1 MVSVDVNISYQQST
15 NSGKFGQYSLSL
27 TDGAGLQQ
35 NVELKFNFDDLWRIA
50 HNTSSVAFDFL
61 VFAMSVYNADRAVS
75 RAKYSEEGWKRNI
88 HLRVPVVN
96 VAAMNRGLD
105 SFRSA
110 VDFLTGDVWEFE
122 FVQAAPYNYA
132 PSHIHIENLQDYGR
146 VSLFSGG
153 LDSLIGF
160 IDGCT
165 QISSGKK
172 VLLISH
178 AELGKEGK
186 DQTRIL
192 GRCVNNRLFD
202 GQYDRAF
209 ISAGLK
215 LQRGNTLVSEAT
227 FRARSILFFAA
238 GIYCA
243 NAISSDMPIIIP
255 ENGTISLNI
264 PLDKGRRSACSTRT
278 THPVFLRRLQSALN
292 AIGIQN
298 PLVNPYQLKSK
309 KDMVDDCCQY
319 EERKRALTL
328 LCSDSCSCAKRSHK
342 RYWVRRN
349 VLHCG
354 VCLPCLYR
362 RVALSGVEELRYERY
377 GLDVFT
383 PAEIQI
389 TRSDIK
395 RNRDFKSLLYFLK
408 NRCTREVVETELI
421 ANGIIGKSNVKTY
434 TDFVLHSY
442 EQVKEWLRANGN
454 AEVKRMA
461 GLR

>member
-1 MVSVDVNISYQQST
+1 MAAVEVNISFQQSADPA
-15 NSGKFGQYSLSL
+15 KFGQYSLSL
-27 TDGAGLQQ
+27 IDEAGQQ
-35 NVELKFNFDDLWRIA
+35 QDVDLKFNFDDLWRIGRD
-50 HNTSSVAFDFL
+50 TSSVAFDFL

-96 VAAMNRGLD
+96 VAAMERGLE

-110 VDFLTGDVWEFE
+110 VDFLTGDTWYFE
-122 FVQAAPYNYA
+122 FVQATPYNFA
-132 PSHIHIENLQDYGR
+132 PPRIQFENLQDYDR

-165 QISSGKK
+165 QLPAGKK
-172 VLLISH
+172 VLLVSH

-192 GRCVNNRLFD
+192 RRCNHNGLFND
-202 GQYDRAF
+202 QYDRAF

-215 LQRGNTLVSEAT
+215 LHRGNTLETEAT

-243 NAISSDMPIIIP
+243 RAISPNMPLIIP

-278 THPVFLRRLQSALN
+278 THPVFLRRLQTALN

-298 PLVNPYQLKSK
+298 TLENPYQLKSK
-309 KDMVDDCCQY
+309 KDMVDDCCRD
-319 EERKRALTL
+319 EERKRALVI
-328 LCSDSCSCAKRSHK
+328 LCPESCSCAKRSHK

-362 RVALSGVEELRYERY
+362 RVSLSGVEELRNEQY

-383 PAEIQI
+383 SAEIQI

-395 RNRDFKSLLYFLK
+395 RNRDFKSLLYFLR
-408 NRCTREVVETELI
+408 NRCRREIVETELI
-421 ANGIIGKSNVKTY
+421 ANGITSKAEVDAY
-434 TDFVLHSY
+434 TEFVLHSY
-442 EQVKEWLRANGN
+442 DQIKDWLRTN
-454 AEVKRMA
+454 ASADIRQRA
-461 GLR
+461 GI

>member
-1 MVSVDVNISYQQST
+1 
-15 NSGKFGQYSLSL
+15 
-27 TDGAGLQQ
+27 
-35 NVELKFNFDDLWRIA
+35 
-50 HNTSSVAFDFL
+50 
-61 VFAMSVYNADRAVS
+61 MSVYNADRAVS
-75 RAKYSEEGWKRNI
+75 RVKYSEEGWKRNI
-88 HLRVPVVN
+88 HLKVPVVN
-96 VAAMNRGLD
+96 VAAMERGAGG
-105 SFRSA
+105 FRSA
-110 VDFLTGDVWEFE
+110 VDFLTGDVWNFE
-122 FVQAAPYNYA
+122 FVQAAPYHFA
-132 PSHIHIENLQDYGR
+132 PPRIQFENLQDYDR

-165 QISSGKK
+165 QLPAGKK
-172 VLLISH
+172 VLLVSH

-192 GRCVNNRLFD
+192 RRCNHNGLFND
-202 GQYDRAF
+202 QYDRAF

-215 LQRGNTLVSEAT
+215 LHRGNTLETEAT

-243 NAISSDMPIIIP
+243 RAISPNLPLIIP

-278 THPVFLRRLQSALN
+278 THPVFLRRLQTALN

-298 PLVNPYQLKSK
+298 TLENPYQLKSK
-309 KDMVDDCCQY
+309 KDMVDDCCRD
-319 EERKRALTL
+319 EERKRALVI
-328 LCSDSCSCAKRSHK
+328 LCPESCSCAKRSHK

-362 RVALSGVEELRYERY
+362 RVSLSGVEELRNEQY

-383 PAEIQI
+383 SAEIQI
-389 TRSDIK
+389 TRSDTK
-395 RNRDFKSLLYFLK
+395 RNRDFKSLLYFLR
-408 NRCTREVVETELI
+408 NRCRREIVETELI
-421 ANGIIGKSNVKTY
+421 ANGITSKAEVDAY
-434 TDFVLHSY
+434 TEFVLHSY
-442 EQVKEWLRANGN
+442 DQIKDWFRTNASADIRQRAGI
-454 AEVKRMA
+454 
-461 GLR
+461 

>member
-1 MVSVDVNISYQQST
+1 MAVVEVNISYQHSADPA
-15 NSGKFGQYSLSL
+15 KFGQYSLSL
-27 TDGAGLQQ
+27 TDNAGQTLD
-35 NVELKFNFDDLWRIA
+35 VELKFNFDDLWRIA
-50 HNTSSVAFDFL
+50 RDTSSVAFDFL

-96 VAAMNRGLD
+96 VAAMERGLE

-110 VDFLTGDVWEFE
+110 VDFLTGDVWNFE

-132 PSHIHIENLQDYGR
+132 PPRIQFENLQDYDR

-160 IDGCT
+160 IDGCV
-165 QISSGKK
+165 QLPPSKK

-192 GRCVNNRLFD
+192 RRCEHNGLFN

-215 LQRGNTLVSEAT
+215 LHRGNTLETEAT

-243 NAISSDMPIIIP
+243 SAISPNKSLIIP

-292 AIGIQN
+292 SIGIQN
-298 PLVNPYQLKSK
+298 TLENPYQLKSK
-309 KDMVDDCCQY
+309 KDMVDDCCQDAA
-319 EERKRALTL
+319 RKRALVL
-328 LCSDSCSCAKRSHK
+328 LCSESCSCAKRSHK
-342 RYWVRRN
+342 RYWNRRN

-354 VCLPCLYR
+354 ACLPCMYR
-362 RVALSGVEELRYERY
+362 RVSLSGVNELRNEQY

-395 RNRDFKSLLYFLK
+395 RNRDFKSLLYFLR
-408 NRCTREVVETELI
+408 NRCRREVIETELI
-421 ANGIIGKSNVKTY
+421 ANGITGKAEVEAY
-434 TDFVLHSY
+434 TDFVIHSY
-442 EQVKEWLRANGN
+442 DQVKDWIRTNANADIRQRAGI
-454 AEVKRMA
+454 
-461 GLR
+461 

>member
-1 MVSVDVNISYQQST
+1 MAIVEVSINYQQSAAPA
-15 NSGKFGQYSLSL
+15 KFGQYTLSF
-27 TDGAGLQQ
+27 TDEVGQQQ
-35 NVELKFNFDDLWRIA
+35 NVELKFNFDDLWCFARD
-50 HNTSSVAFDFL
+50 TSSVAFDFL
-61 VFAMSVYNADRAVS
+61 VFAMAVYNTDRAVS

-96 VAAMNRGLD
+96 VTEMSRGLED
-105 SFRSA
+105 FCRA
-110 VDFLTGDVWEFE
+110 VNFLTGDVWEFE

-132 PSHIHIENLQDYGR
+132 PLRLQFENLQNYAK

-160 IDGCT
+160 IDSCS
-165 QISSGKK
+165 QLPAGKK

-192 GRCVNNRLFD
+192 GKCAISRLFE

-215 LQRGNTLVSEAT
+215 LRRGNTLQTEST

-238 GIYCA
+238 GVYCA
-243 NAISSDMPIIIP
+243 NAISQNMPLTIP

-278 THPVFLRRLQSALN
+278 THPVFLSRLQSALN
-292 AIGIQN
+292 VIGIQN
-298 PLVNPYQLKSK
+298 RLDNPYQLKSK
-309 KDMVDDCCQY
+309 KDMVDDCCLN
-319 EERKRALTL
+319 EERKRALAI

-342 RYWVRRN
+342 RIWVRRN

-362 RVALSGVEELRYERY
+362 RVALSGVEELNNEQY
-377 GLDVFT
+377 GLDVFA

-389 TRSDIK
+389 DRSDIK
-395 RNRDFKSLLYFLK
+395 KNRDFKSLLYFLK
-408 NRCTREVVETELI
+408 NRCTRKEVETELI
-421 ANGIIGKSNVKTY
+421 ANGITSKEKISVYSG
-434 TDFVLHSY
+434 FVLHSY
-442 EQVKEWLRANGN
+442 AQVKDWLRVHAD
-454 AEVKRMA
+454 ADIKQRA
-461 GLR
+461 GL

>member
-1 MVSVDVNISYQQST
+1 MAVVDVNISYQQSADPA
-15 NSGKFGQYSLSL
+15 KFGQYRLSL
-27 TDGAGLQQ
+27 TDEVGQQQ
-35 NVELKFNFDDLWRIA
+35 NVELKFIFDDLWRFA
-50 HNTSSVAFDFL
+50 RDTSSVTFDLL

-96 VAAMNRGLD
+96 VATMERGLE

-132 PSHIHIENLQDYGR
+132 PPLIQFENHQDYDR

-160 IDGCT
+160 VDGCS
-165 QISSGKK
+165 QMPAGKK

-192 GRCVNNRLFD
+192 GRCVSNRLFD
-202 GQYDRAF
+202 GQYDRVF
-209 ISAGLK
+209 ISAGLR
-215 LQRGNTLVSEAT
+215 LRRGNTLETEAT

-243 NAISSDMPIIIP
+243 SAISPYMPVTIP

-278 THPVFLRRLQSALN
+278 THPVFLRRLQSAMN

-319 EERKRALTL
+319 EERKRALVL

-342 RYWVRRN
+342 RYWIRRN

-362 RVALSGVEELRYERY
+362 RVSLSGIEELRNEQY

-389 TRSDIK
+389 NRSDIK
-395 RNRDFKSLLYFLK
+395 RNRDFKSLLYFLR
-408 NRCTREVVETELI
+408 NRCRREVIETELI
-421 ANGIIGKSNVKTY
+421 ANGITGKAEVEAY

-442 EQVKEWLRANGN
+442 DQVKVWLRTNAN
-454 AEVKRMA
+454 EDIRQLA
-461 GLR
+461 GI

>member
-1 MVSVDVNISYQQST
+1 MAAVEVTIRYQQ
-15 NSGKFGQYSLSL
+15 GADQAKFGQYSLSL
-27 TDGAGLQQ
+27 TDEVGQQQ
-35 NVELKFNFDDLWRIA
+35 NVGLKFNFDDLWRIA
-50 HNTSSVAFDFL
+50 RDTSSVAFDFL

-96 VAAMNRGLD
+96 VAAMERGLGC
-105 SFRSA
+105 FRSA
-110 VDFLTGDVWEFE
+110 VNFLTGDVWEFE
-122 FVQAAPYNYA
+122 FVQAIPYNYA
-132 PSHIHIENLQDYGR
+132 PPLIQFENLQDYDR

-160 IDGCT
+160 IDGCA
-165 QISSGKK
+165 QLPVAKK

-178 AELGKEGK
+178 VELGKEGK

-192 GRCVNNRLFD
+192 GRCANNRLFN
-202 GQYDRAF
+202 GKYDRAF
-209 ISAGLK
+209 ISAGLR
-215 LQRGNTLVSEAT
+215 LHRGNTLETEAT

-243 NAISSDMPIIIP
+243 SAISPDMPVTIP

-278 THPVFLRRLQSALN
+278 THPVFLRRLQAALN
-292 AIGIQN
+292 AIGIHN

-309 KDMVDDCCQY
+309 KDMVDDCCQD
-319 EERKRALTL
+319 EERNKALVL

-342 RYWVRRN
+342 RYWIRRD

-354 VCLPCLYR
+354 ACLPCLYR
-362 RVALSGVEELRYERY
+362 RVALSGVEELSNERY

-383 PAEIQI
+383 PDEIQI

-395 RNRDFKSLLYFLK
+395 RNRDFRSLIYFLK
-408 NRCTREVVETELI
+408 NRCRREIIETELI
-421 ANGIIGKSNVKTY
+421 ANGITGKAEVESY
-434 TDFVLHSY
+434 TNFVLHSY
-442 EQVKEWLRANGN
+442 DQVKEWLSVNGN
-454 AEVKRMA
+454 ADIRQRA
-461 GLR
+461 GI

>member
-1 MVSVDVNISYQQST
+1 MAAVEVNISFHQS
-15 NSGKFGQYSLSL
+15 SDPAKFGQYSLSL
-27 TDGAGLQQ
+27 IDEAGQQ
-35 NVELKFNFDDLWRIA
+35 QDVDLKFNFDDLWRIGRD
-50 HNTSSVAFDFL
+50 TSSVAFDFL

-96 VAAMNRGLD
+96 VAAMERGLE

-110 VDFLTGDVWEFE
+110 VDFLTGDAWYFE
-122 FVQAAPYNYA
+122 FVQATPYNFA
-132 PSHIHIENLQDYGR
+132 PPRIQFENLQDYDR

-160 IDGCT
+160 IDGST
-165 QISSGKK
+165 QLPAGKK
-172 VLLISH
+172 VLLVSH

-192 GRCVNNRLFD
+192 RRCNPNGLFND
-202 GQYDRAF
+202 QYDRAF

-215 LQRGNTLVSEAT
+215 LHRGNTLETEAT

-243 NAISSDMPIIIP
+243 RAISPNMHLIIP

-278 THPVFLRRLQSALN
+278 THPVFLRRLQTALN

-298 PLVNPYQLKSK
+298 ILENPYQLKSK
-309 KDMVDDCCQY
+309 KDMVDDCCRD
-319 EERKRALTL
+319 EERKRALVI
-328 LCSDSCSCAKRSHK
+328 LCPESCSCAKRSHK

-362 RVALSGVEELRYERY
+362 RVSLSGVEELRNEQY

-383 PAEIQI
+383 SAEIQI
-389 TRSDIK
+389 TRSEIK
-395 RNRDFKSLLYFLK
+395 RNRDFKSLLYFLR
-408 NRCTREVVETELI
+408 NRCRREIVETELI
-421 ANGIIGKSNVKTY
+421 ANGITSKAEVDAY
-434 TDFVLHSY
+434 TEFVLHSY
-442 EQVKEWLRANGN
+442 DQIKDWLRTN
-454 AEVKRMA
+454 ASADIRQRA
-461 GLR
+461 GI

>member
-1 MVSVDVNISYQQST
+1 MAAVEVNISFQQST
-15 NSGKFGQYSLSL
+15 NPAEFGQYSLSL
-27 TDGAGLQQ
+27 IDEAGQQ
-35 NVELKFNFDDLWRIA
+35 QDVDLKFNFDDLWRIGRD
-50 HNTSSVAFDFL
+50 TSSVAFDFL

-96 VAAMNRGLD
+96 VAAMERGLE

-110 VDFLTGDVWEFE
+110 VDFLTGDAWFFE
-122 FVQAAPYNYA
+122 FVQATPYNFA
-132 PSHIHIENLQDYGR
+132 PPRIQFENLQDYDR

-165 QISSGKK
+165 QLPVGKK
-172 VLLISH
+172 VLLVSH

-186 DQTRIL
+186 DQTSIL
-192 GRCVNNRLFD
+192 RRCNHNGLFND
-202 GQYDRAF
+202 QYDRAF

-215 LQRGNTLVSEAT
+215 LHRGNTLETEAT

-243 NAISSDMPIIIP
+243 RAISPNMPLIIP

-278 THPVFLRRLQSALN
+278 THPVFLRRLQTALN

-298 PLVNPYQLKSK
+298 TLENPYQLKSK
-309 KDMVDDCCQY
+309 KDMVDDCCRD
-319 EERKRALTL
+319 EERKRALVI
-328 LCSDSCSCAKRSHK
+328 LCPESCSCAKRSHK

-362 RVALSGVEELRYERY
+362 SVSLSGVDELRNEQY

-395 RNRDFKSLLYFLK
+395 RNRDFKSLLYFLR
-408 NRCTREVVETELI
+408 NRCRREIVETELI
-421 ANGIIGKSNVKTY
+421 ANGITSKAEVDAY
-434 TDFVLHSY
+434 TEFVLHSY
-442 EQVKEWLRANGN
+442 DQIKDWLRTNAN
-454 AEVKRMA
+454 ADIRQRA
-461 GLR
+461 GI

>member
-1 MVSVDVNISYQQST
+1 MAAVEVNISFQQSADPA
-15 NSGKFGQYSLSL
+15 KFGQYSLSL
-27 TDGAGLQQ
+27 IDEAGQQQ
-35 NVELKFNFDDLWRIA
+35 NVDLKFNFDDLWRIGRD
-50 HNTSSVAFDFL
+50 TSSVAFDFL

-96 VAAMNRGLD
+96 VAAMERGLE

-110 VDFLTGDVWEFE
+110 VDFLTGDAWYFE
-122 FVQAAPYNYA
+122 FVQATPYNFA
-132 PSHIHIENLQDYGR
+132 PPRIQFENLQDYDR

-165 QISSGKK
+165 QLPAGKK
-172 VLLISH
+172 VLLVSH

-192 GRCVNNRLFD
+192 RRCNHNGLFND
-202 GQYDRAF
+202 QYDRAF

-215 LQRGNTLVSEAT
+215 LHRGNTLETEAT

-243 NAISSDMPIIIP
+243 RAISPNMPLIIP

-278 THPVFLRRLQSALN
+278 THPVFLRRLQTALN

-298 PLVNPYQLKSK
+298 TLENPYQLKSK
-309 KDMVDDCCQY
+309 KDMVDDCCRD
-319 EERKRALTL
+319 EERKRALVI
-328 LCSDSCSCAKRSHK
+328 LCLESCSCAKRSHK

-362 RVALSGVEELRYERY
+362 RVSLSGVDELRNEQY

-395 RNRDFKSLLYFLK
+395 RNRDFKSLLYFLR
-408 NRCTREVVETELI
+408 NRCRREIVETELI
-421 ANGIIGKSNVKTY
+421 ANGITSKAEVDAY
-434 TDFVLHSY
+434 TEFVLHSY
-442 EQVKEWLRANGN
+442 GQIKDWFRTNANADIRQRAGI
-454 AEVKRMA
+454 
-461 GLR
+461 

>member
-1 MVSVDVNISYQQST
+1 MAAVEVNISYHQSADPA
-15 NSGKFGQYSLSL
+15 KFGQYSLSL
-27 TDGAGLQQ
+27 TDEAGQRQ
-35 NVELKFNFDDLWRIA
+35 DVELKFNFDDLWRITCD
-50 HNTSSVAFDFL
+50 TSSVAFDFL

-88 HLRVPVVN
+88 HLQVPAVN
-96 VAAMNRGLD
+96 ADAMRRGLD
-105 SFRSA
+105 GFRSA
-110 VDFLTGDVWEFE
+110 VGFLTGDVWEFE
-122 FVQAAPYNYA
+122 FIQVPPYNYA
-132 PSHIHIENLQDYGR
+132 PPRVRFENLQDYGR

-160 IDGCT
+160 IDGCALLPA
-165 QISSGKK
+165 SKK
-172 VLLISH
+172 ILLISH

-186 DQTRIL
+186 DQSRIL
-192 GRCVNNRLFD
+192 DRCVHSGLFD

-209 ISAGLK
+209 LRAGLK
-215 LQRGNTLVSEAT
+215 LHRGNTLETEAT

-238 GIYCA
+238 GVYCA
-243 NAISSDMPIIIP
+243 SAISPDMPVTIP

-278 THPVFLRRLQSALN
+278 THPVFLRRLQSAMN

-298 PLVNPYQLKSK
+298 PLENPYQLKSK
-309 KDMVDDCCQY
+309 KDMVDDCCQNAK
-319 EERKRALTL
+319 RKRALVL
-328 LCSDSCSCAKRSHK
+328 LCTESCSCAKRSHK
-342 RYWVRRN
+342 RYWTRRN

-354 VCLPCLYR
+354 ACLPCLYR
-362 RVALSGVEELRYERY
+362 RVSLSGIEELRNEQY

-408 NRCTREVVETELI
+408 NRCTKKVIETELI
-421 ANGIIGKSNVKTY
+421 ANGVTGKDDVNIY

-442 EQVKEWLRANGN
+442 EQVKEWLRVNGN

-461 GLR
+461 GL

>member
-1 MVSVDVNISYQQST
+1 MAAVEVNISYQQSADPA
-15 NSGKFGQYSLSL
+15 KFGQYSLSL
-27 TDGAGLQQ
+27 TDDAGQQ
-35 NVELKFNFDDLWRIA
+35 QEIDIKFNFDDLWRIA
-50 HNTSSVAFDFL
+50 RDTSSVAFDFL

-96 VAAMNRGLD
+96 VAAMERGTEG
-105 SFRSA
+105 FRSA
-110 VDFLTGDVWEFE
+110 VDFLTGDVWDFE
-122 FVQAAPYNYA
+122 FVQAVTYNFAP
-132 PSHIHIENLQDYGR
+132 PRFQFENLQDYDR

-160 IDGCT
+160 IDGCAKLPA
-165 QISSGKK
+165 GKK

-186 DQTRIL
+186 DQRRIL
-192 GRCVNNRLFD
+192 GRCEHNGLFN

-215 LQRGNTLVSEAT
+215 LHRGNTLETEAT
-227 FRARSILFFAA
+227 FRARSLLFFAA

-243 NAISSDMPIIIP
+243 RAISPNMPLIIP

-292 AIGIQN
+292 AIGIRN
-298 PLVNPYQLKSK
+298 TMENPYQLKSK
-309 KDMVDDCCQY
+309 KDMVDDCCQDV
-319 EERKRALTL
+319 ERKRALVL
-328 LCSDSCSCAKRSHK
+328 LCSESCSCAKRSHK
-342 RYWVRRN
+342 RNWTRRN

-362 RVALSGVEELRYERY
+362 RVSLSGVDELRNERY

-383 PAEIQI
+383 PVEIQI
-389 TRSDIK
+389 TRSEIK
-395 RNRDFKSLLYFLK
+395 RNRDFKSLLFFLR
-408 NRCTREVVETELI
+408 NRCIREVIETELI
-421 ANGIIGKSNVKTY
+421 ANGITRRAEVESY
-434 TDFVLHSY
+434 TEFVLHSY
-442 EQVKEWLRANGN
+442 NQVKDWLRTNAN
-454 AEVKRMA
+454 ADIRQRA
-461 GLR
+461 GI

>member
-1 MVSVDVNISYQQST
+1 MAAVEVNISFQQSADPA
-15 NSGKFGQYSLSL
+15 KFGQYSLSL
-27 TDGAGLQQ
+27 IDEAGQQ
-35 NVELKFNFDDLWRIA
+35 QDVDLKFNFDDLWRIGRD
-50 HNTSSVAFDFL
+50 TSSVAFDFL

-96 VAAMNRGLD
+96 VAAMERGLE

-110 VDFLTGDVWEFE
+110 VDFLTGDAWYFE
-122 FVQAAPYNYA
+122 FVQATPYNFA
-132 PSHIHIENLQDYGR
+132 PPRIQFENLQDYDR

-165 QISSGKK
+165 QLPAGKK
-172 VLLISH
+172 VLLVSH

-192 GRCVNNRLFD
+192 RRSNHNGLFND
-202 GQYDRAF
+202 QYDRAF

-215 LQRGNTLVSEAT
+215 LHRGNTLETEAT

-243 NAISSDMPIIIP
+243 RAISPNMPLIIP

-278 THPVFLRRLQSALN
+278 THPVFLRRLQTALN

-298 PLVNPYQLKSK
+298 TLENPYQLKSK
-309 KDMVDDCCQY
+309 KDMVDDCCRD
-319 EERKRALTL
+319 EERKRALVI
-328 LCSDSCSCAKRSHK
+328 LCPESCSCAKRSHK

-362 RVALSGVEELRYERY
+362 RVSLSGVGELRNEQY

-383 PAEIQI
+383 SAEIQI

-395 RNRDFKSLLYFLK
+395 RNRDFKSLLYFLR
-408 NRCTREVVETELI
+408 NRCRREIVETELI
-421 ANGIIGKSNVKTY
+421 ANGITSKAEVDAY
-434 TDFVLHSY
+434 TEFVLHSY
-442 EQVKEWLRANGN
+442 DQIKDWLRTN
-454 AEVKRMA
+454 ASADIRQRA
-461 GLR
+461 GI

>member
-1 MVSVDVNISYQQST
+1 MAAVEVNISFQQSADPA
-15 NSGKFGQYSLSL
+15 KFGQYSLSL
-27 TDGAGLQQ
+27 TDHAGQSQ
-35 NVELKFNFDDLWRIA
+35 EIELKFNFDDLWRIA
-50 HNTSSVAFDFL
+50 RDTSSVAFDFL

-96 VAAMNRGLD
+96 VAAMERGLG

-110 VDFLTGDVWEFE
+110 VDFLTGDVWDFE
-122 FVQAAPYNYA
+122 FVQATPYNFA
-132 PSHIHIENLQDYGR
+132 PTRIQFENIQDYDS

-165 QISSGKK
+165 QLPAGKK
-172 VLLISH
+172 VLLVSH

-192 GRCVNNRLFD
+192 RRCNHNGLFND
-202 GQYDRAF
+202 QYDRAF

-215 LQRGNTLVSEAT
+215 LHRGNTLETEAT

-243 NAISSDMPIIIP
+243 RAISPNMPLIIP

-278 THPVFLRRLQSALN
+278 THPVFLRRLQTALN

-298 PLVNPYQLKSK
+298 TLENPYQLKSK
-309 KDMVDDCCQY
+309 KDMVDDCCRD
-319 EERKRALTL
+319 EERKRALVI
-328 LCSDSCSCAKRSHK
+328 LCPESCSCAKRSHK

-362 RVALSGVEELRYERY
+362 RVSLSGVDELRNEQY

-383 PAEIQI
+383 SAEIQI

-395 RNRDFKSLLYFLK
+395 RNRDFKSLLYFLR
-408 NRCTREVVETELI
+408 NRCRREIVETELI
-421 ANGIIGKSNVKTY
+421 ANGITSKAEVDAY
-434 TDFVLHSY
+434 TEFVLHSY
-442 EQVKEWLRANGN
+442 DQIKDWLRTN
-454 AEVKRMA
+454 ASADIRQRA
-461 GLR
+461 GI

>member
-1 MVSVDVNISYQQST
+1 MATVEVRINYHQSADPA
-15 NSGKFGQYSLSL
+15 KFGQYTLSL
-27 TDGAGLQQ
+27 TDEVGQQ
-35 NVELKFNFDDLWRIA
+35 QDVELKFNFEDLWRFA
-50 HNTSSVAFDFL
+50 RDTSSVAFDFL
-61 VFAMSVYNADRAVS
+61 VFAISIYNTDRAVS

-88 HLRVPVVN
+88 HLCVPVVN
-96 VAAMNRGLD
+96 VPEMTRGIED
-105 SFRSA
+105 FCRA

-132 PSHIHIENLQDYGR
+132 PPRIQFENLQDYEK

-160 IDGCT
+160 IDSCS
-165 QISSGKK
+165 QLSVGKK

-192 GRCVNNRLFD
+192 GKCAVSRLFD

-215 LQRGNTLVSEAT
+215 LRRGNALQTEAT

-243 NAISSDMPIIIP
+243 NTISPSMELTIP

-278 THPVFLRRLQSALN
+278 THPVFLHRLQSALN
-292 AIGIQN
+292 NIGIRNQ
-298 PLVNPYQLKSK
+298 LVNPYQLKSK
-309 KDMVDDCCQY
+309 KDMVDDCCLN
-319 EERKRALTL
+319 EERKRALVV
-328 LCSDSCSCAKRSHK
+328 LCSSSCSCAKRSHK
-342 RYWVRRN
+342 RIWVRRN

-362 RVALSGVEELRYERY
+362 RVALSSVEELKNEQY

-383 PAEIQI
+383 DAEIQI
-389 TRSDIK
+389 NRSDIK

-408 NRCTREVVETELI
+408 NRCKREVIETELI
-421 ANGIIGKSNVKTY
+421 ANGITGKSEIVVY
-434 TDFVLHSY
+434 TDFILHSY
-442 EQVKEWLRANGN
+442 NQVKDWLRTY
-454 AEVKRMA
+454 AEADIKQRA
-461 GLR
+461 GL

>member
-1 MVSVDVNISYQQST
+1 MAAVEVNISYQ
-15 NSGKFGQYSLSL
+15 NSADPAKFGQYSLSL
-27 TDGAGLQQ
+27 TDETGQQQ
-35 NVELKFNFDDLWRIA
+35 NVDLKFNFDDLWRIA
-50 HNTSSVAFDFL
+50 RDTSSVAFDFL

-75 RAKYSEEGWKRNI
+75 RVKYSEEGWKRNI
-88 HLRVPVVN
+88 HLKVPVVN
-96 VAAMNRGLD
+96 VAAMERGAD
-105 SFRSA
+105 GFRSA
-110 VDFLTGDVWEFE
+110 VDFLTGDVWNFE
-122 FVQAAPYNYA
+122 FVQAAPYHFA
-132 PSHIHIENLQDYGR
+132 PPRIQFENLQDYDR

-165 QISSGKK
+165 QLPAGKK

-192 GRCVNNRLFD
+192 GRCEHKGLFN

-215 LQRGNTLVSEAT
+215 LHRGNTLETEAT

-243 NAISSDMPIIIP
+243 CAISPNMPLIIP

-298 PLVNPYQLKSK
+298 ILENPYQLKSK
-309 KDMVDDCCQY
+309 KDMVDDCCQDA
-319 EERKRALTL
+319 ERKGALVV
-328 LCSDSCSCAKRSHK
+328 LCSKSCSCAKRSHK

-362 RVALSGVEELRYERY
+362 RVSLSGVDELRNEQY

-389 TRSDIK
+389 TRLDIK
-395 RNRDFKSLLYFLK
+395 RNRDFKSLLYFLR
-408 NRCTREVVETELI
+408 NRCRREVIETELI
-421 ANGIIGKSNVKTY
+421 ANGITGKAEVETY
-434 TDFVLHSY
+434 TEFVLHSY
-442 EQVKEWLRANGN
+442 DQVKDWLRTNAN
-454 AEVKRMA
+454 ADIRQRA
-461 GLR
+461 GI

>member
-1 MVSVDVNISYQQST
+1 MAAVEVNISYQQSADPA
-15 NSGKFGQYSLSL
+15 KFGQYSLSL
-27 TDGAGLQQ
+27 RDEVGQQ
-35 NVELKFNFDDLWRIA
+35 KNVELKFNFDDLWRFA
-50 HNTSSVAFDFL
+50 RDTSSVAFDLL

-96 VAAMNRGLD
+96 IAAMERGMD
-105 SFRSA
+105 GFRSA

-122 FVQAAPYNYA
+122 FVQAPPYNYA
-132 PSHIHIENLQDYGR
+132 PPYIRFENLQDYGR

-160 IDGCT
+160 IDGCS
-165 QISSGKK
+165 QLPVGKK

-178 AELGKEGK
+178 TELGKEGK

-192 GRCVNNRLFD
+192 GRCVHNGLFD

-209 ISAGLK
+209 LSAGLK
-215 LQRGNTLVSEAT
+215 LHRGNTLETEAT

-238 GIYCA
+238 GVYCA
-243 NAISSDMPIIIP
+243 SAISPDMPITIP

-278 THPVFLRRLQSALN
+278 THPVFLRRLQSAIN
-292 AIGIQN
+292 AIGILN
-298 PLVNPYQLKSK
+298 PLDNPYQLRSK
-309 KDMVDDCCQY
+309 KDMVDDCCQNA
-319 EERKRALTL
+319 ERKRALML
-328 LCSDSCSCAKRSHK
+328 LCPESCSCAKRSHK
-342 RYWVRRN
+342 HYWTRRN

-354 VCLPCLYR
+354 ACLPCLYR
-362 RVALSGVEELRYERY
+362 RVSLSGIEELRNEQF

-389 TRSDIK
+389 NRSDVK
-395 RNRDFKSLLYFLK
+395 RNRDFKSLLYFLR
-408 NRCTREVVETELI
+408 NRCRREVIETELI
-421 ANGIIGKSNVKTY
+421 ANAITGKAEIETY

-442 EQVKEWLRANGN
+442 DQVKVWLRSN
-454 AEVKRMA
+454 ASEDIRKLA
-461 GLR
+461 GI

>member
-1 MVSVDVNISYQQST
+1 MATVEVNISYQQS
-15 NSGKFGQYSLSL
+15 SDPAKFGQYSLSL
-27 TDGAGLQQ
+27 TDEIGQQQ
-35 NVELKFNFDDLWRIA
+35 NVELKFNFDDLWRFA
-50 HNTSSVAFDFL
+50 RDTSSVAFDLL

-96 VAAMNRGLD
+96 IAAMERGMD
-105 SFRSA
+105 GFRSA

-122 FVQAAPYNYA
+122 FVQAAQYNYA
-132 PSHIHIENLQDYGR
+132 PPRIQFENLQDYDR

-160 IDGCT
+160 IDGCA
-165 QISSGKK
+165 QLPAGKK

-192 GRCVNNRLFD
+192 GRCIHNGLFD

-209 ISAGLK
+209 LSAGLK
-215 LQRGNTLVSEAT
+215 LHRGNTLETEAT

-238 GIYCA
+238 GVYCA
-243 NAISSDMPIIIP
+243 SAISPNMPVTIP

-278 THPVFLRRLQSALN
+278 THPVFLRRLQSAMN

-298 PLVNPYQLKSK
+298 PLENPYQLKSK
-309 KDMVDDCCQY
+309 KDMVDDCCQNA
-319 EERKRALTL
+319 EQKRALML
-328 LCSDSCSCAKRSHK
+328 LCPESCSCAKRSHK
-342 RYWVRRN
+342 RNWIRRN

-362 RVALSGVEELRYERY
+362 RVSLSGIEELRNEQY

-383 PAEIQI
+383 PSEIQI
-389 TRSDIK
+389 NRSDIK
-395 RNRDFKSLLYFLK
+395 RNRDFRSLLYFLR

-421 ANGIIGKSNVKTY
+421 ANGITNKTEITAY
-434 TDFVLHSY
+434 TDFIIHSY
-442 EQVKEWLRANGN
+442 DQVKDWLRVYAN
-454 AEVKRMA
+454 ADIRQRARV
-461 GLR
+461 

>member
-1 MVSVDVNISYQQST
+1 MAAVEVNISYQ
-15 NSGKFGQYSLSL
+15 NSADPAKFGQYSLSL
-27 TDGAGLQQ
+27 TDEIGQQQ
-35 NVELKFNFDDLWRIA
+35 NVDLKFNFDDLWRIA
-50 HNTSSVAFDFL
+50 RDTSSVAFDFL

-75 RAKYSEEGWKRNI
+75 RVKYSEEGWKRSI
-88 HLRVPVVN
+88 HLKVPVVN
-96 VAAMNRGLD
+96 VAAMERGAD
-105 SFRSA
+105 GFRSA
-110 VDFLTGDVWEFE
+110 VDFLTGDVWNFE
-122 FVQAAPYNYA
+122 FVQAAPYHFA
-132 PSHIHIENLQDYGR
+132 PPRIQFENLQDYDR

-165 QISSGKK
+165 QLPAGKK

-192 GRCVNNRLFD
+192 GRCEHNGLFN

-215 LQRGNTLVSEAT
+215 LHRGNTLETEAT

-243 NAISSDMPIIIP
+243 RAISPNMPLIIP

-298 PLVNPYQLKSK
+298 ILENPYQLKSK
-309 KDMVDDCCQY
+309 KDMVDDCCQDA
-319 EERKRALTL
+319 ERKGALVV
-328 LCSDSCSCAKRSHK
+328 LCSESCSCAKRSHK

-362 RVALSGVEELRYERY
+362 RVSLSGVDELRNEQY

-383 PAEIQI
+383 PVEIQI
-389 TRSDIK
+389 TRLDIK
-395 RNRDFKSLLYFLK
+395 RNRDFKSLLYFLR
-408 NRCTREVVETELI
+408 NRCRRDVIETELI
-421 ANGIIGKSNVKTY
+421 ANGITGKAEVETY
-434 TDFVLHSY
+434 TEFVLHSY
-442 EQVKEWLRANGN
+442 DQVKDWLRTNAN
-454 AEVKRMA
+454 ADIRQRA
-461 GLR
+461 GI

>member
-1 MVSVDVNISYQQST
+1 MAAVEVNISFQQSADPA
-15 NSGKFGQYSLSL
+15 KFGQYSLSL
-27 TDGAGLQQ
+27 TDHAGQSQ
-35 NVELKFNFDDLWRIA
+35 EIELKFNFDDLWRIA
-50 HNTSSVAFDFL
+50 RDTSSVAFDFL

-96 VAAMNRGLD
+96 VAAMERGLE

-110 VDFLTGDVWEFE
+110 VDFLTGDAWYFE
-122 FVQAAPYNYA
+122 FVQATPYNFA
-132 PSHIHIENLQDYGR
+132 PPRMQFENLQDYDR

-165 QISSGKK
+165 QLPAGKK
-172 VLLISH
+172 VLLVSH

-192 GRCVNNRLFD
+192 RRCNHNGLFND
-202 GQYDRAF
+202 QYDRAF

-215 LQRGNTLVSEAT
+215 LHRGNTLETEAT

-243 NAISSDMPIIIP
+243 RAISPNMPLIIP

-278 THPVFLRRLQSALN
+278 THPVFLRRLQTALN

-298 PLVNPYQLKSK
+298 TLENPYQLKSK
-309 KDMVDDCCQY
+309 KDMVDDCCRD
-319 EERKRALTL
+319 EERKRALVI
-328 LCSDSCSCAKRSHK
+328 LCPESCSCAKRSHK

-362 RVALSGVEELRYERY
+362 RVSLSGVEELRNEQY

-383 PAEIQI
+383 SAEIQI

-395 RNRDFKSLLYFLK
+395 RNRDFKSLLYYLR
-408 NRCTREVVETELI
+408 NRCRREIVETELI
-421 ANGIIGKSNVKTY
+421 ANGITSKAEVDAY
-434 TDFVLHSY
+434 TEFVLHSY
-442 EQVKEWLRANGN
+442 DQIKDWLRTN
-454 AEVKRMA
+454 ASADIRQLA
-461 GLR
+461 GI

>member
-1 MVSVDVNISYQQST
+1 MAVTDVSIRYHQSVDPAS
-15 NSGKFGQYSLSL
+15 FGQYDLSL
-27 TDGAGLQQ
+27 TDEAGEQQ
-35 NVELKFNFDDLWRIA
+35 NVDLKFAFDDLWRISRD
-50 HNTSSVAFDFL
+50 TSSIAFDFL

-75 RAKYSEEGWKRNI
+75 RAKYSSDGWKRSI
-88 HLRVPVVN
+88 HLHVPVVN
-96 VAAMNRGLD
+96 VAAMERGLEYL
-105 SFRSA
+105 RSA
-110 VDFLTGDVWEFE
+110 VDFLTGDEWNFE
-122 FVQAAPYNYA
+122 FVEIPPYNYV
-132 PSHIHIENLQDYGR
+132 PPLMPIENLQDYDK

-160 IDGCT
+160 IDAC
-165 QISSGKK
+165 SRLPEGKK

-186 DQTRIL
+186 DQARIL
-192 GRCVNNRLFD
+192 GKCLDNDLFA

-215 LQRGNTLVSEAT
+215 LRRGSTLSTEAT

-243 NAISSDMPIIIP
+243 HSISLDKQLIIP
-255 ENGTISLNI
+255 ENGTISLNV
-264 PLDKGRRSACSTRT
+264 PLERGRRSACSTRT
-278 THPVFLRRLQSALN
+278 THPVFLRRMQAALN

-298 PLVNPYQLKSK
+298 TLFNPYQLKSK
-309 KDMVDDCCQY
+309 KDMVDDCCKDAD
-319 EERKRALTL
+319 RKNALTL
-328 LCSDSCSCAKRSHK
+328 LCEESCSCAKRSHK
-342 RYWVRRN
+342 RYWVRRD

-362 RVALSGVEELRYERY
+362 RVSLSGVNELSNERY

-389 TRSDIK
+389 ARSDIK

-408 NRCTREVVETELI
+408 NRCSREVIETELI
-421 ANGIIGKSNVKTY
+421 ANGITSNTEINTY

-442 EQVKEWLRANGN
+442 EQVKDWLKTYADADIR
-454 AEVKRMA
+454 RRA
-461 GLR
+461 GL

>member
-1 MVSVDVNISYQQST
+1 MAAVEVNISFQQSADPA
-15 NSGKFGQYSLSL
+15 KFGQYSLSL
-27 TDGAGLQQ
+27 IDEAGQQ
-35 NVELKFNFDDLWRIA
+35 QDVDLKFNFDDLWRIGRD
-50 HNTSSVAFDFL
+50 TSSVAFDFL

-96 VAAMNRGLD
+96 VAAMERGLE

-110 VDFLTGDVWEFE
+110 VDFLTGDAWYFE
-122 FVQAAPYNYA
+122 FVQATPYNFA
-132 PSHIHIENLQDYGR
+132 LPRIQFENLQDYDR
-146 VSLFSGG
+146 VLLFSGG

-165 QISSGKK
+165 QLPAGKK
-172 VLLISH
+172 VLLVSH

-192 GRCVNNRLFD
+192 RRCNHNGLFND
-202 GQYDRAF
+202 QYDRAF

-215 LQRGNTLVSEAT
+215 LHRGNTLETEAT

-243 NAISSDMPIIIP
+243 RAISPNMPLIIP

-278 THPVFLRRLQSALN
+278 THPVFLRRLQTALN

-298 PLVNPYQLKSK
+298 TLENPYQLKSK
-309 KDMVDDCCQY
+309 KDMVDDCCRD
-319 EERKRALTL
+319 EERKRALVI
-328 LCSDSCSCAKRSHK
+328 LCPESCSCAKRSHK

-362 RVALSGVEELRYERY
+362 RVSLSGVEELRNEQY

-383 PAEIQI
+383 SAEIQI

-395 RNRDFKSLLYFLK
+395 RNRDFKSLLYFLR
-408 NRCTREVVETELI
+408 NRCRREIVETELI
-421 ANGIIGKSNVKTY
+421 ANGITSKAEVDAY
-434 TDFVLHSY
+434 TEFVLHSY
-442 EQVKEWLRANGN
+442 DQIKDWLRTN
-454 AEVKRMA
+454 ASADIRQRA
-461 GLR
+461 GI

>member
-1 MVSVDVNISYQQST
+1 MAAVEVNISYQ
-15 NSGKFGQYSLSL
+15 NSADPAKFGQYSLSL
-27 TDGAGLQQ
+27 TDETGQQQ
-35 NVELKFNFDDLWRIA
+35 NVDLKFNFDDLWCIA
-50 HNTSSVAFDFL
+50 RDTSSVAFDFL

-88 HLRVPVVN
+88 HLKVPVVN
-96 VAAMNRGLD
+96 VAAMERGVD
-105 SFRSA
+105 GFRSA
-110 VDFLTGDVWEFE
+110 VDFLTGDVWNFE
-122 FVQAAPYNYA
+122 FVQAAPYHFA
-132 PSHIHIENLQDYGR
+132 LPRIQFENLQDYDR

-165 QISSGKK
+165 QLPAGKK

-186 DQTRIL
+186 DQKRIL
-192 GRCVNNRLFD
+192 ERCEHNGLFN

-215 LQRGNTLVSEAT
+215 LHRGNTLETEAT

-243 NAISSDMPIIIP
+243 CAISPNMPLIIP

-298 PLVNPYQLKSK
+298 ILENPYQLKSK
-309 KDMVDDCCQY
+309 KDMVDDCCQDA
-319 EERKRALTL
+319 ERKGALVV
-328 LCSDSCSCAKRSHK
+328 LCSKSCSCAKRSHK

-362 RVALSGVEELRYERY
+362 RVSLSGVDELRNEQY
-377 GLDVFT
+377 GLDVLT

-389 TRSDIK
+389 TRLDIK
-395 RNRDFKSLLYFLK
+395 RNRDFKSLLYFLR
-408 NRCTREVVETELI
+408 NRCRREVIETELI
-421 ANGIIGKSNVKTY
+421 ANGITGKVEVETY
-434 TDFVLHSY
+434 TEFVLHSY
-442 EQVKEWLRANGN
+442 DQVKDWLRTNAN
-454 AEVKRMA
+454 ADIRQRA
-461 GLR
+461 GI

>member
-1 MVSVDVNISYQQST
+1 MAATDVTIHYQQSVDSAT
-15 NSGKFGQYSLSL
+15 FGQYRLSL
-27 TDGAGLQQ
+27 THETGLRQ
-35 NVELKFNFDDLWRIA
+35 NVDLKFSFDDLWRFSRD
-50 HNTSSVAFDFL
+50 TSSVAFDFL
-61 VFAMSVYNADRAVS
+61 VFAMSVYNADRAIS
-75 RAKYSEEGWKRNI
+75 RAKYSSDGWKRTI
-88 HLRVPVVN
+88 RLRVPVVN
-96 VAAMNRGLD
+96 KAVMERGMTH
-105 SFRSA
+105 FRSA
-110 VDFLTGDVWEFE
+110 VDFLTGDEWFFEFE
-122 FVQAAPYNYA
+122 QIPPYNYA
-132 PSHIHIENLQDYGR
+132 PPLLPFENLQDYYA

-160 IDGCT
+160 IDACS
-165 QISSGKK
+165 ILPEGKK

-192 GRCVNNRLFD
+192 DKCKDETLFD

-215 LQRGNTLVSEAT
+215 LRRGNVLQTEAT

-243 NAISSDMPIIIP
+243 HAISSDMKLIIP

-264 PLDKGRRSACSTRT
+264 PLDRGRRSACSTRT
-278 THPVFLRRLQSALN
+278 THPVFLRRLQAALS

-298 PLVNPYQLKSK
+298 TLFNPYQRKSK
-309 KDMVDDCCQY
+309 KDMVDDCCKNVD
-319 EERKRALTL
+319 RKRALAL
-328 LCSDSCSCAKRSHK
+328 LCEESCSCAKRSHK
-342 RYWVRRN
+342 RYWERRN

-362 RVALSGVEELRYERY
+362 RVSLSGVSGLGDERY

-408 NRCTREVVETELI
+408 NRCSKEVIETELI
-421 ANGIIGKSNVKTY
+421 AHGITSNAEIDAY

-442 EQVKEWLRANGN
+442 EQVKDWLRAHAN
-454 AEVKRMA
+454 ADIRHRA
-461 GLR
+461 GL

>member
-1 MVSVDVNISYQQST
+1 MAAVEVNIRYQQSADPT
-15 NSGKFGQYSLSL
+15 KFGEFSLSL
-27 TDGAGLQQ
+27 IDEAGQQ
-35 NVELKFNFDDLWRIA
+35 QDVCLKFNFDDLWRIA
-50 HNTSSVAFDFL
+50 RDTSSVAFDFL

-75 RAKYSEEGWKRNI
+75 RAKYSEDGWKRNI
-88 HLRVPVVN
+88 HLNVPVVN
-96 VAAMNRGLD
+96 VAAMERGIEL
-105 SFRSA
+105 FRSA
-110 VDFLTGDVWEFE
+110 VDFLTGDVWDFE
-122 FVQAAPYNYA
+122 FVRAAPYNFA
-132 PSHIHIENLQDYGR
+132 PPRIPFEELQNYDR

-160 IDGCT
+160 IDGCA
-165 QISSGKK
+165 QSHAGKK

-192 GRCVNNRLFD
+192 RRCEHNGLFS

-215 LQRGNTLVSEAT
+215 LNRGTTLETEAT

-243 NAISSDMPIIIP
+243 RAISPNMPLIIP

-278 THPVFLRRLQSALN
+278 THPVFLRRLQTALN

-298 PLVNPYQLKSK
+298 TLENPYQLKSK
-309 KDMVDDCCQY
+309 KDMVDDCCRDV
-319 EERKRALTL
+319 ERKRALVI
-328 LCSDSCSCAKRSHK
+328 LCPESCSCAKRSHK

-362 RVALSGVEELRYERY
+362 RVSLSGVDELRNEQY

-383 PAEIQI
+383 PYEIQI
-389 TRSDIK
+389 ARSDIK
-395 RNRDFKSLLYFLK
+395 RNRDFKSLLFFLR
-408 NRCTREVVETELI
+408 NRCRREVIETELI
-421 ANGIIGKSNVKTY
+421 ANGITSKVEVEAY
-434 TDFVLHSY
+434 TEFVLHSY
-442 EQVKEWLRANGN
+442 DQIKDWLQTN
-454 AEVKRMA
+454 ASVDIKQLA
-461 GLR
+461 GI